1 MLKYGK
7 IFLHLMCYIHALVS
21 KVIFLPLLCS
31 K

>member
-1 MLKYGK
+1 MLKYDK
-7 IFLHLMCYIHALVS
+7 IFLHLMCYIYVLVS